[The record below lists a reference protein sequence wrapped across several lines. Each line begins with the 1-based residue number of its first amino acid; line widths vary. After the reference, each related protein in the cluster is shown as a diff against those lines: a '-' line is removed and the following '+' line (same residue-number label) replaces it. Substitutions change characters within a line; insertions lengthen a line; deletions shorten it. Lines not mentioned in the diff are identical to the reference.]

1 MSVSDDAKGMLEIL
15 NKLHNTVE
23 NKQVVTENQTSTT
36 ARSTGRPEVD
46 EMYNILSKLEEATN
60 NAAEHIVV
68 EEDEEIN
75 KNFGVANLNIELVDT
90 VVSGYKKTY
99 YNIIED
105 GTIIHNELALFET
118 AMTIVKGYI
127 TDNQKNIDKLL
138 ELDSRYDSNLL
149 EAASYKK
156 RIRNLTE
163 SNAFKQDVY
172 MAKHS
177 TAIKKMKEIKA
188 QIKKML

>member
-1 MSVSDDAKGMLEIL
+1 MSVSDDAKGMLDIL

-23 NKQVVTENQTSTT
+23 NKQAITENQTKPTT
-36 ARSTGRPEVD
+36 RSTGRPEVD

-60 NAAEHIVV
+60 NAAEYIVV

-75 KNFGVANLNIELVDT
+75 KNFGVGNLNIELIDT
-90 VVSGYKKTY
+90 TVSGYKKTY
-99 YNIIED
+99 YNIVKDDI
-105 GTIIHNELALFET
+105 IIHKELALFET

-127 TDNQKNIDKLL
+127 TENEKNIDKLL

-149 EAASYKK
+149 EAAGYKK

-172 MAKHS
+172 LAKHS
-177 TAIKKMKEIKA
+177 TAIKKMRAIKA
-188 QIKKML
+188 EIKKML

>member
-1 MSVSDDAKGMLEIL
+1 MSVSDDAKGMLDIL

-23 NKQVVTENQTSTT
+23 NKQAITENQTKPTT
-36 ARSTGRPEVD
+36 RSTGRPEVD

-60 NAAEHIVV
+60 NAAEYIVV

-75 KNFGVANLNIELVDT
+75 KNFGVGNLNIELIDT
-90 VVSGYKKTY
+90 TVSGYKKTY
-99 YNIIED
+99 YNIVKDNI
-105 GTIIHNELALFET
+105 IIHKELALFET

-127 TDNQKNIDKLL
+127 TENEKNIDKLL

-149 EAASYKK
+149 EAAGYKK

-172 MAKHS
+172 LAKHS
-177 TAIKKMKEIKA
+177 TAIKKMRAIKA
-188 QIKKML
+188 EIKKML

>member
-1 MSVSDDAKGMLEIL
+1 MSVSDDAKGMLDIL

-23 NKQVVTENQTSTT
+23 NKQAITENQTKPTT
-36 ARSTGRPEVD
+36 RSTGRPEVD

-75 KNFGVANLNIELVDT
+75 KNFGVGNLNIELIDT
-90 VVSGYKKTY
+90 TVSGYKKTY
-99 YNIIED
+99 YNIVKDDI
-105 GTIIHNELALFET
+105 IIHKELALFET

-127 TDNQKNIDKLL
+127 TENEKNIDKLL

-149 EAASYKK
+149 EAAGYKK

-172 MAKHS
+172 LAKHS
-177 TAIKKMKEIKA
+177 TAIKKMRAIKA
-188 QIKKML
+188 EIKKML